1 MAILPQPLALNPLK
15 DMPRVD
21 EVDYTADFD
30 NLYSKINDFEKF
42 FKSGKISYSMLR

>member
-15 DMPRVD
+15 DMPKVD
-21 EVDYTADFD
+21 EVDYTADFS